1 MRLVKWLFLLSGTY
15 GVLLV
20 APMFFLEARL
30 VRDYPPELT
39 HPEFYY
45 GFVGVT
51 LMWQIVYLAIGLD
64 PVRYRLL
71 MLLGATGKASFVAAC
86 LILHLQGRV
95 ATGMVGIA
103 SPDAL
108 MAALFVVAWLR
119 TPGAWPKPGA

>member
-1 MRLVKWLFLLSGTY
+1 VKWLFLLAGVY

-20 APMFFLEARL
+20 GPMFFSEERFG
-30 VRDYPPELT
+30 RDYPPEVN

-51 LMWQIVYLAIGLD
+51 LMWQIAYLAIGLD

-71 MLLGATGKASFVAAC
+71 MLLGAAGKAGFFAMC
-86 LILHLQGRV
+86 LLLHLQGRV
-95 ATGMVGIA
+95 AAGMVGIA

-108 MAALFVVAWLR
+108 MAALFVAAWLR
-119 TPGAWPKPGA
+119 TPSAWPAPGE